1 MLRDRQS
8 PFQAKSVLR
17 MLTAMVTLSS
27 AGAREVLSKVSWDSD
42 SWETLPKRSSRDQP
56 DVRTCFI
63 HLLLA
68 FLFDSSR
75 EVVREFLESRH
86 KQIASIFPGMMHD
99 PVATVN
105 LVLDTLT
112 GQLLENP
119 LVSKTSRMK
128 VFGSHNVKLLL
139 SLLAWTGP
147 KGTEASAE
155 DKGEVEEHTIRFL
168 STLLGNTKHG
178 VVFPDPD
185 LGCGDRSSNINPLA
199 REVFQGLTKPWER
212 PSLWPVLGA
221 VVGSC
226 PGIWPIIIQ
235 GLGDTGTPRDSIAWV
250 QVHLIWSV

>member
-1 MLRDRQS
+1 
-8 PFQAKSVLR
+8 

-75 EVVREFLESRH
+75 EVVWEFLESRH

-112 GQLLENP
+112 AKLLENP

-168 STLLGNTKHG
+168 STLLGNNKHG

-199 REVFQGLTKPWER
+199 REVVQGLTKPWER

-226 PGIWPIIIQ
+226 PGTWPIIIQ
-235 GLGDTGTPRDSIAWV
+235 GLGDTGTPRDSTAWV
-250 QVHLIWSV
+250 QVHLILSV

>member
-1 MLRDRQS
+1 
-8 PFQAKSVLR
+8 

-27 AGAREVLSKVSWDSD
+27 AGAREVLTKVSWESE

-86 KQIASIFPGMMHD
+86 KQIASVFPGMLHD

-105 LVLDTLT
+105 LVIDTLRSK
-112 GQLLENP
+112 LLENP

-128 VFGSHNVKLLL
+128 VFGSHNVKTLLALL
-139 SLLAWTGP
+139 SWTGP

-155 DKGEVEEHTIRFL
+155 EKEDVEEHVTAFL
-168 STLLGNTKHG
+168 SLLLGSTKHG

-199 REVFQGLTKPWER
+199 KEVVQGLSKPWER

-221 VVGSC
+221 VVRSC
-226 PGIWPIIIQ
+226 PATWPNTIQ
-235 GLGDTGTPRDSIAWV
+235 SLGDTGMPRDSAAWFQV
-250 QVHLIWSV
+250 QSNKTQFKYN